1 MLQTLIQSLVV
12 VFVLAGGMK
21 AQANRAVGP
30 SEASLSDR
38 VRRLE
43 PYLARSAE
51 RYGLDA
57 RLLGILCFM
66 ESRFRVDAVSPKGAR
81 GPMQL
86 MPDTA
91 RRFGVLN
98 PHDPQQAIDAAA
110 RYLREL
116 LNRFGGRVDLAM
128 AAYNSG
134 EGTVESFR
142 TGRPLLLPT
151 GKLINPNRLITGG
164 IPPYAETRAYVR
176 QGLTL
181 LLKMDL
187 SQMLLRGRSA
197 TARSQKVSARRDFTL
212 DTSAGGEN
220 VPAKSP
226 TTIASFIDVP

>member
-1 MLQTLIQSLVV
+1 MLQTLIRSLVV
-12 VFVLAGGMK
+12 VLVLAGGMK
-21 AQANRAVGP
+21 AQTNRAVGP

-38 VRRLE
+38 ARSLE

-91 RRFGVLN
+91 RRYGVLN
-98 PHDPQQAIDAAA
+98 PHDPQQSFDGAA
-110 RYLREL
+110 RYLRDL
-116 LNRFGGRVDLAM
+116 LNRFGGRIDLAM
-128 AAYNSG
+128 AAYNAG
-134 EGTVESFR
+134 EGAVESFR

-151 GKLINPNRLITGG
+151 GKLINPRRLVTGG
-164 IPPYAETRAYVR
+164 IPPYTETREYVR

-181 LLKMDL
+181 LRRQEP
-187 SQMLLRGRSA
+187 SQSLLIGRL
-197 TARSQKVSARRDFTL
+197 TTLRSQTRSRRHDFTL
-212 DTSAGGEN
+212 DTSAESEN

-226 TTIASFIDVP
+226 IRIASFIDVQ